1 MMILHPKGMD
11 TICQVPGPKS
21 VRTLGGGG
29 PHLEISSSNIVPR
42 QTSRPKLLIY
52 EINVK
57 SMWNQCEINV
67 NIYLIYLQDSSG
79 AHETSFETILRGPEN
94 GVLSAT
100 IGPPSRPYEDP
111 SCFTDPNIS
120 VISWIIMDLYNI
132 LISWNYRHID
142 PCLFATQLLI
152 LLLVSKVIWQTCAW
166 FCEASASQNRA
177 ISPRGAAWERVQS
190 SRSRPWWALWCL
202 CNGCSL
208 HVVEDPCVCVCVQE
222 IQHLTHVM

>member
-1 MMILHPKGMD
+1 MRFDCAGSHNIIVRNIIIITTSIIIINFILHYLPTPPTLFGVSCRDNFTCLSSSPAFSLLGSWNAQVRKCIYIYFLQGWFMMILHPKGMD

-67 NIYLIYLQDSSG
+67 NIYLIYLQGSSG

-100 IGPPSRPYEDP
+100 IGPPSRPCEDP

-120 VISWIIMDLYNI
+120 VISWIIKDLYI
-132 LISWNYRHID
+132 YI
-142 PCLFATQLLI
+142 
-152 LLLVSKVIWQTCAW
+152 
-166 FCEASASQNRA
+166 
-177 ISPRGAAWERVQS
+177 
-190 SRSRPWWALWCL
+190 
-202 CNGCSL
+202 
-208 HVVEDPCVCVCVQE
+208 
-222 IQHLTHVM
+222 